1 MGFWED
7 VFKGAGK
14 GAAAGGLGAGIP
26 TGGVG
31 AIPGAI
37 VGGIA
42 GGIHGGVTS
51 GSGSKSG
58 GQKATTPI
66 SLSQQAPLTAEVQN
80 REQMKAALEALIPA
94 ARKDAERR
102 ERILGAADT
111 SGRRQS
117 AEQLMQ
123 ETRGFETG
131 TGVQAARG
139 RQRAAETLMAQ
150 HQIAAQRADE
160 TPEFDMA
167 NLQANVISQIQALGT
182 LMMDQAGKLA
192 SYSQLIDA
200 WPDNQRNQVI
210 EIIKKIELSQAD
222 PDQFIVSSLDSLAA

>member
-1 MGFWED
+1 MAKWWDDWGRD
-7 VFKGAGK
+7 VATGAGLGFTVGGPLGGLVGGFG
-14 GAAAGGLGAGIP
+14 GAAAGGAFGE
-26 TGGVG
+26 
-31 AIPGAI
+31 
-37 VGGIA
+37 
-42 GGIHGGVTS
+42 
-51 GSGSKSG
+51 KKKESG

-94 ARKDAERR
+94 ARQDAERR

-111 SGRRQS
+111 SGRRQI
-117 AEQLMQ
+117 AEQLLQ
-123 ETRGFETG
+123 ETRGFEAG
-131 TGVQAARG
+131 AGVQAATG

-150 HQIAAQRADE
+150 HQLAAQRADQ
-160 TPEFDMA
+160 TPQFDMA
-167 NLQANVISQIQALGT
+167 NLQANVISQIQGLGT

-210 EIIKKIELSQAD
+210 EIIKALELSQAN
-222 PDQFIVSSLDSLAA
+222 PDQFVIGSLDSLAA